1 MGPTEI
7 LPQSQYLSND
17 HEVNPTHPLIGGGIT
32 GGISGAAD
40 PADSEGGRA
49 YSAHVEELGWPNRV
63 ERLTIP
69 AGTVVLTHCKRSSFL
84 PRLSQPSQEAA
95 AAVDVFHRGTH
106 GPVEGQPHR
115 LMLSKCS
122 RSLCVFFRSSKQRLH
137 RLSGRILRAT
147 QGQARAHAERLA
159 RLWRV

>member
-1 MGPTEI
+1 MIRDPFAHLTARTCRDGFFPGGGHGIRYHRPEYLLFFYYPQETTELMGPTEI

-17 HEVNPTHPLIGGGIT
+17 HEVTPTHPLIGGGIT

-84 PRLSQPSQEAA
+84 PRLSQSSQEA
-95 AAVDVFHRGTH
+95 R
-106 GPVEGQPHR
+106 
-115 LMLSKCS
+115 SCCCS
-122 RSLCVFFRSSKQRLH
+122 
-137 RLSGRILRAT
+137 
-147 QGQARAHAERLA
+147 
-159 RLWRV
+159 

>member
-84 PRLSQPSQEAA
+84 PRLSQSSQELLLQLTSSIEARTA
-95 AAVDVFHRGTH
+95 RSRG
-106 GPVEGQPHR
+106 
-115 LMLSKCS
+115 S
-122 RSLCVFFRSSKQRLH
+122 RT
-137 RLSGRILRAT
+137 A
-147 QGQARAHAERLA
+147 
-159 RLWRV
+159 